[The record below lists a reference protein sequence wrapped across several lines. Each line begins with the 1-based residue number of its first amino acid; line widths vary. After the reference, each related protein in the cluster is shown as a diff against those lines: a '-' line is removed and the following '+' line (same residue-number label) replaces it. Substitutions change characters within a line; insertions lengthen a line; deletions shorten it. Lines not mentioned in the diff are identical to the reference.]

1 MISFLPK
8 GSLFFPIILYRVII
22 FIIFIAILAT
32 QNYLYYGFTC
42 LLIIQFP
49 HKIVSCI
56 KADKR
61 CDLLCLVPG
70 PNHGPCFCVS
80 NEDKWG
86 VGVGGAWIEAAY
98 KVFSGWEET
107 GTDVNLLSP
116 VRRGLPEETG

>member
-1 MISFLPK
+1 MISLLPRGALFLPV
-8 GSLFFPIILYRVII
+8 ILYHVII

-61 CDLLCLVPG
+61 YDLLCLVPG
-70 PNHGPCFCVS
+70 PQTQPVFLCV
-80 NEDKWG
+80 
-86 VGVGGAWIEAAY
+86 
-98 KVFSGWEET
+98 
-107 GTDVNLLSP
+107 
-116 VRRGLPEETG
+116 

>member
-8 GSLFFPIILYRVII
+8 GSLFLPIILYRVII
-22 FIIFIAILAT
+22 FIIFIATLAT

-86 VGVGGAWIEAAY
+86 VGGG
-98 KVFSGWEET
+98 KLG
-107 GTDVNLLSP
+107 
-116 VRRGLPEETG
+116 